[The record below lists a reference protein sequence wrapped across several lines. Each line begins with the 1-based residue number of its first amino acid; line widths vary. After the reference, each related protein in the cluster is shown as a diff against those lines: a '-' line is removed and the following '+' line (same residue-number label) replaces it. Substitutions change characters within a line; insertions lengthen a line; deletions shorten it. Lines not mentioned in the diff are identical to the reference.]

1 MSIREIT
8 DEEMEQ
14 VSGGYLFR
22 PSGNPRKWEII
33 SDINGSVMDT
43 ITGGQDDAVARAKQL
58 GQSDRELN
66 WTQLTRL
73 RKYGPFAGLGKA

>member
-14 VSGGYLFR
+14 VSAGYLFR

-58 GQSDRELN
+58 GQRQEELN
-66 WTQLTRL
+66 WTQLTNL
-73 RKYGPFAGLGKA
+73 RKYGPIVIIGG

>member
-14 VSGGYLFR
+14 VNGGYLFR

-33 SDINGSVMDT
+33 SDVNGRVMDT
-43 ITGGQDDAVARAKQL
+43 VTCGQDDAVARAKQL
-58 GQSDRELN
+58 GQSDRELT
-66 WTQLTRL
+66 WTQLTNL
-73 RKYGPFAGLGKA
+73 RKWGASNIFGGL